1 MSPKLLTAG
10 LANEKPPKREIFYCC
25 SAIEEEHDRVSSG
38 RVGEY
43 ASLASYPDVGFR
55 PALLPI
61 NPFV

>member
-10 LANEKPPKREIFYCC
+10 LADEKPPKREIFYSC

-43 ASLASYPDVGFR
+43 ASLASYPDVGFG
-55 PALLPI
+55 PALLPVDPLI
-61 NPFV
+61 